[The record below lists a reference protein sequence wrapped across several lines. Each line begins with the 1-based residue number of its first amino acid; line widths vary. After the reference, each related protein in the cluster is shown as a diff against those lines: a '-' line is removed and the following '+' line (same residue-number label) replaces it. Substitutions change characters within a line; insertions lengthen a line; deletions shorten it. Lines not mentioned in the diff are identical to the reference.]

1 MKRGRFLILIGIIL
15 GLVTTVAVFLILRS
29 PEKEAAGPT
38 EVPKQKVLIAV
49 QNIGQAQP
57 IDPAAVELREMEQS
71 QVPPDAVMSTAD
83 IVGKLAAVDI
93 VQGQIIRRDMLTDKR
108 SIVEKGINA
117 SFLIPPGKV
126 AVAFPIDELSSV
138 AYALEPGD
146 TVDMLITFNMVSVDP
161 ETQIKLPLPKTTEE
175 GQVSEPM
182 GEQTPRMVTQL
193 TLQDITVLK
202 VGPWGQAAVTPAA
215 TPEAQQQQGASQQQQ
230 AGEQVQPAAPTIIT
244 LLVSQQDALVLKF
257 AREAGASIDFA
268 LRSKNDHEIVET
280 EPVTLDY
287 MIRRFNIRPPE
298 HLPFAVE
305 PLGLGVG
312 SAPARR

>member
-1 MKRGRFLILIGIIL
+1 MKRGRILILIGIIL
-15 GLVTTVAVFLILRS
+15 GLVATVAVFLILRS
-29 PEKEAAGPT
+29 PAKETAGPA

-57 IDPAAVELREMEQS
+57 IDPAAVELREIEQS

-93 VQGQIIRRDMLTDKR
+93 VQGQIIRRDMLTDKK

-146 TVDMLITFNMVSVDP
+146 SVDMLITFNIVSVDP
-161 ETQIKLPLPKTTEE
+161 ESQIKLPLPKTTEE
-175 GQVSEPM
+175 GMVSEPM
-182 GEQTPRMVTQL
+182 GQQIPRMVSQL
-193 TLQDITVLK
+193 TLQDVTVLK
-202 VGPWGQAAVTPAA
+202 VGPWGQPAVTPAA
-215 TPEAQQQQGASQQQQ
+215 TPEAQQQGAASQQQ
-230 AGEQVQPAAPTIIT
+230 AGEQMTPAAPTIIT

-268 LRSKNDHEIVET
+268 LRSKNDHDIVET

-298 HLPFAVE
+298 RLPYAVE
-305 PLGLGVG
+305 PLGVGVG
-312 SAPARR
+312 TVPAR